1 MGDILNAEKEED
13 EERKELT
20 TKEVE
25 EKETDLNGGENDKD
39 EMIELEAIL
48 RACDEV
54 QEKVQGS
61 VKPEEGGETLYY
73 MFVVI
78 LIIIKYKVNRL
89 ILVIV
94 INFIVIG
101 NQLQCKV
108 QRLCDCYCAI
118 DCLVTMDFIVY
129 IISVVTSC
137 TLYSMYDKPQ
147 VSVNLSISDFK
158 IFYLNSYYTILMR

>member
-13 EERKELT
+13 EEKKELT

-25 EKETDLNGGENDKD
+25 EKETDLNGGENDED

-61 VKPEEGGETLYY
+61 VKSEEGGEILYY
-73 MFVVI
+73 KFVI
-78 LIIIKYKVNRL
+78 TLIIIKYKVDTL

-101 NQLQCKV
+101 NQL
-108 QRLCDCYCAI
+108 
-118 DCLVTMDFIVY
+118 
-129 IISVVTSC
+129 
-137 TLYSMYDKPQ
+137 
-147 VSVNLSISDFK
+147 
-158 IFYLNSYYTILMR
+158 